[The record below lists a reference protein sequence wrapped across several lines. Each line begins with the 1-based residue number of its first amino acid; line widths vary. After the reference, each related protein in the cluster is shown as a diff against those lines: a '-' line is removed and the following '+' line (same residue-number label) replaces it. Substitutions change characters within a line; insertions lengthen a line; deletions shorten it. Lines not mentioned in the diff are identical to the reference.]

1 MLIMV
6 EVIKMLADNVVHNIS
21 FTTLAVFILSGIY
34 LLTID
39 RLDLSIK
46 GLKTEEKAVT
56 IIGILYI
63 FGSLA
68 VFVFFRYFVM

>member
-1 MLIMV
+1 MV

-68 VFVFFRYFVM
+68 VFVFFRYFVI

>member
-1 MLIMV
+1 MV

-46 GLKTEEKAVT
+46 GLKAEQKAVT

-63 FGSLA
+63 FGSIA
-68 VFVFFRYFVM
+68 VFVLFRLFIM

>member
-1 MLIMV
+1 MV

-39 RLDLSIK
+39 RLDLSTK

>member
-1 MLIMV
+1 MQ
-6 EVIKMLADNVVHNIS
+6 EVINMLLDNVKHNIS
-21 FTTLAVFILSGIY
+21 FTTLAVFVLSGIY
-34 LLTID
+34 LLVID

-46 GLKTEEKAVT
+46 GLKTEQKAVT

-68 VFVFFRYFVM
+68 VFVLFRYVLM

>member
-1 MLIMV
+1 
-6 EVIKMLADNVVHNIS
+6 MLAGNIVHNIS

-39 RLDLSIK
+39 RIDLSIK
-46 GLKTEEKAVT
+46 GLKAEEKAAT
-56 IIGILYI
+56 IIGIVYI

-68 VFVFFRYFVM
+68 VFVLLRLFVM

>member
-1 MLIMV
+1 MV

>member
-1 MLIMV
+1 MV
-6 EVIKMLADNVVHNIS
+6 EVIKILADNVVHNIS

>member
-1 MLIMV
+1 MV

-39 RLDLSIK
+39 RLDLSTK

-63 FGSLA
+63 IGSLA